1 MSDNY
6 ISYFSYYEI
15 IEMIHD
21 LWIDDA
27 PDNPTEFTITD
38 PHQYLIGYD
47 SGYNQALKDLAKY
60 LSLRRGELKR
70 SNDG

>member
-1 MSDNY
+1 MND
-6 ISYFSYYEI
+6 SYFSYYEI

-27 PDNPTEFTITD
+27 PDNFTEFTITD
-38 PHQYLIGYD
+38 PHQYFIGYD

-60 LSLRRGELKR
+60 LSLRRRELKR
-70 SNDG
+70 SNDR